1 MINLLR
7 PCSVPILI
15 RRWIEINLLEL
26 SRTKPKIFHFINKTH
41 THPLLWAFFVARRIF
56 REHFWARFYWKK
68 YRTECGGV
76 KSNSQGRFQMSW
88 LPFCVMSS
96 AFAYF
101 LRHHLMYWL
110 SMKAINTY
118 DTYLPR
124 SKLRVG
130 VVQYGKCGHKTFYL
144 LVASSFR
151 IICVVVV
158 AFLLYGHK
166 YFVNSCSVT
175 VTIKPLVDDVCWII
189 KIDFM
194 LY

>member
-1 MINLLR
+1 
-7 PCSVPILI
+7 
-15 RRWIEINLLEL
+15 
-26 SRTKPKIFHFINKTH
+26 
-41 THPLLWAFFVARRIF
+41 
-56 REHFWARFYWKK
+56 
-68 YRTECGGV
+68 
-76 KSNSQGRFQMSW
+76 
-88 LPFCVMSS
+88 
-96 AFAYF
+96 
-101 LRHHLMYWL
+101 
-110 SMKAINTY
+110 MKAINTY

-130 VVQYGKCGHKTFYL
+130 VVQYGKRGHKTFYL

-175 VTIKPLVDDVCWII
+175 VTIEPLVDDVCWII